1 MIGEGSFSVVCLAR
15 DKRSGEGGQSLVAVK
30 KIRDVFVHKV
40 NAKNVIREV
49 YIQRRLRHPNVVEL
63 LDLFM
68 MPSPTGR
75 WKMVRQDRTT
85 IPFALLSLRRR
96 SYLRTGKRCIDA
108 CFFFCVCV
116 CVLLSPL
123 SLSLFLLRWVVSL

>member
-1 MIGEGSFSVVCLAR
+1 MLGEGSFSVVCLAR
-15 DKRSGEGGQSLVAVK
+15 DTQSDDGQGSFVAVK

-75 WKMVRQDRTT
+75 WKMVSKQQQ
-85 IPFALLSLRRR
+85 PFFR
-96 SYLRTGKRCIDA
+96 
-108 CFFFCVCV
+108 F
-116 CVLLSPL
+116 
-123 SLSLFLLRWVVSL
+123 